1 MIEKILK
8 GVRIVKEE
16 GLPELSRRAFRYYLG
31 DVYDRCIRKYFPVI
45 SVGYNGVNVNALR
58 VSDVILPENNQY
70 IRPSYEAAICRQ
82 LRMWDLAGCDVC
94 VLGAGWG
101 VTSVVAAHQT
111 GSTGRV
117 ISYEASSKYASRVRE
132 TASLNDCAD
141 RIIVRHGRVGPAINV
156 YGEDDAST
164 VEFDDLPDADCYVVD
179 IEGAELAVLDDL
191 PHQPERLLVESHGLY
206 GSPTDA
212 VKNKMREM
220 GYSIT
225 NCDVA
230 ESEPNVKERCEEN
243 DVYVISSVKI
253 E

>member
-1 MIEKILK
+1 MVKKISK
-8 GVRIVKEE
+8 GAGIVKEE
-16 GLPELSRRAFRYYLG
+16 GLPELIRRAFRYYFG
-31 DVYDRCIRKYFPVI
+31 DVYDRFIREYFPVI
-45 SVGYNGVNVNALR
+45 PVGYNGVNVYALR

-70 IRPSYEAAICRQ
+70 IRPSYETAICRQ

-101 VTSVVAAHQT
+101 VTSVVAAYQT
-111 GSTGRV
+111 GSMGQV

-132 TASLNDCAD
+132 TAALNDCAD

-164 VEFDDLPDADCYVVD
+164 IEFDDLPDADCYVMD

-191 PHQPERLLVESHGLY
+191 PHRPERLLVESHGLY

-225 NCDVA
+225 NCDIA
-230 ESEPNVKERCEEN
+230 ESGPKIKEQCEEN